1 MKWNQSWSTNQ
12 QRLVFASVW
21 ELQVTHFSVRFTF
34 STFSPLFYSSF
45 TLFFFSHSLTLF
57 DVVSLLS
64 FLTHWGFSISLV
76 HDGELT
82 RTSLSEAWSQTVTQV
97 GVWLF
102 ISHLL
107 IAAHPHTHTH
117 AHADTLSQGR
127 PSRGSPCNLAA
138 NQNMILCP
146 WRTWVACNLQLYQK
160 SVFSLFQCTSSI
172 KQTAGLQLIVA
183 YTVDS
188 FSNSPIHR
196 LVYKNIRKHPNIF
209 FLFFL

>member
-57 DVVSLLS
+57 DVLSLLS
-64 FLTHWGFSISLV
+64 FLTHRGFSISLV

-117 AHADTLSQGR
+117 TLTPTRFPKGARVVAPPVIWQ
-127 PSRGSPCNLAA
+127 PIKTWFCVPEERGWHVIC
-138 NQNMILCP
+138 
-146 WRTWVACNLQLYQK
+146 
-160 SVFSLFQCTSSI
+160 SSI
-172 KQTAGLQLIVA
+172 RSQCSVCFSAQAASNKLQGC
-183 YTVDS
+183 S
-188 FSNSPIHR
+188 
-196 LVYKNIRKHPNIF
+196 
-209 FLFFL
+209 